1 MFSHDG
7 WSCGKIWERNAKA
20 ALQGE
25 TAMDDLLAR
34 LQAGPSGNVQQDRE
48 TMQRA
53 AHEIKRLQVQLE
65 EARSP
70 RGAPH
75 AHEVWHLH

>member
-1 MFSHDG
+1 M
-7 WSCGKIWERNAKA
+7 RNWIGHGAR
-20 ALQGE
+20 LQGE

-34 LQAGPSGNVQQDRE
+34 LHAGPSGNVQQDRE

-53 AHEIKRLQVQLE
+53 AYEIKRLQVQLE
-65 EARSP
+65 DARNP

-75 AHEVWHLH
+75 AHEVWHFH

>member
-1 MFSHDG
+1 MA
-7 WSCGKIWERNAKA
+7 WSWGKIWERNPNA

-25 TAMDDLLAR
+25 TAMDDLLAS
-34 LQAGPSGNVQQDRE
+34 LHAGPTGNVQQDRE

-65 EARSP
+65 DARNP

-75 AHEVWHLH
+75 AHEVWHFH

>member
-1 MFSHDG
+1 
-7 WSCGKIWERNAKA
+7 
-20 ALQGE
+20 
-25 TAMDDLLAR
+25 MDDLLAR
-34 LQAGPSGNVQQDRE
+34 LHAGPSGNVQQDRE

>member
-1 MFSHDG
+1 M
-7 WSCGKIWERNAKA
+7 RNWIGHGAR
-20 ALQGE
+20 LQGG

-34 LQAGPSGNVQQDRE
+34 LHAGPSGNVQQDRE

-70 RGAPH
+70 RGAPY

>member
-1 MFSHDG
+1 MAG
-7 WSCGKIWERNAKA
+7 RIKNGAGYGGQNLKA
-20 ALQGE
+20 VLKGE
-25 TAMDDLLAR
+25 NAMDDLLEKLR
-34 LQAGPSGNVQQDRE
+34 AGPSGNVQQDRE

-65 EARSP
+65 DARNP

-75 AHEVWHLH
+75 AHEVWHFH

>member
-1 MFSHDG
+1 
-7 WSCGKIWERNAKA
+7 
-20 ALQGE
+20 
-25 TAMDDLLAR
+25 MDDLLPS
-34 LQAGPSGNVQQDRE
+34 LHVGPTGNVQQDRE

-65 EARSP
+65 DARNP

-75 AHEVWHLH
+75 AHEVWHFH